1 MEISVDKWSEVGQN
15 LLFSFVAASD
25 TWLSLGHDS
34 SHNHIK
40 DKYCRF
46 LKTKHKFCI
55 KLN

>member
-1 MEISVDKWSEVGQN
+1 MEISVDQWSEVGQN

-40 DKYCRF
+40 DKY
-46 LKTKHKFCI
+46 T
-55 KLN
+55 